1 MLYAHIFGV
10 LLGQPETLWGVVG
23 AVLIACGVVSVN
35 RAKSGLPAVGD
46 AKGSSLDER
55 GHILYTPL
63 TWQSGRGAPDGA
75 ALVHVPDQASSDE
88 SSIAALRH
96 ERQVP
101 GQAIPFSMPP
111 LKGGVFLGQAR
122 NSSSSGALL
131 SSSPEWAGLE
141 LQERSLS
148 AADGGFLPA
157 SSSCPAGM
165 LVAGE
170 PPSAPAEQEAGVP
183 VEAATGQLP
192 LGRIAQPLQ
201 GVSRQGRTGVGRG
214 QTLRDREQSWTGEW
228 VFDGRRAADAPSA
241 HYSQIREQNSL

>member
-1 MLYAHIFGV
+1 MC
-10 LLGQPETLWGVVG
+10 LGL
-23 AVLIACGVVSVN
+23 VVSVN
-35 RAKSGLPAVGD
+35 RAKSGLPAMGD
-46 AKGSSLDER
+46 PKGSSLDER

-63 TWQSGRGAPDGA
+63 TWQSGRRAPDGA
-75 ALVHVPDQASSDE
+75 ALVHVPDQASGDE

-122 NSSSSGALL
+122 NSSSSCALL
-131 SSSPEWAGLE
+131 SSSPGWAGLE

-148 AADGGFLPA
+148 AADGGSLPA
-157 SSSCPAGM
+157 SSSSPAGI

-170 PPSAPAEQEAGVP
+170 SPSAPADQEAGVP

-228 VFDGRRAADAPSA
+228 MFEGKKVLDAPGSGA
-241 HYSQIREQNSL
+241 RSYRDREREPV